1 MGAVHGDSKKRRS
14 LANIYAIYSI
24 LYFYK
29 DDFYNDTN
37 KNLMYFK
44 DEQLNLELTTGNRRG
59 RP

>member
-1 MGAVHGDSKKRRS
+1 MVTVKKRRS

-29 DDFYNDTN
+29 DDFYNDPN